1 MKLQNIYKSLLVTD
15 LTAAEDW
22 YTKLLDRGPDYRPM
36 VSLIQWELFG
46 QAGLM
51 ISDSTEIAA
60 KGAIFL
66 YVEDVAAERRRLQ
79 GLAIT
84 LGDDDEGDYSILAQ
98 VRDPDD
104 NLIFLASPP
113 SRPFPPA

>member
-1 MKLQNIYKSLLVTD
+1 MKLQKIYTSLLVTD

-22 YTKLLDRGPDYRPM
+22 YTKLLGRGPDYRPM
-36 VSLIQWELFG
+36 GSLIQWELFEH
-46 QAGLM
+46 AGLM
-51 ISDSTEIAA
+51 VSTSEEIAE

-66 YVEDVAAERRRLQ
+66 YVDDIEAERSRLQ

-84 LGDDDEGDYSILAQ
+84 LGDDDEGDYSTLAQ

-104 NLIFLASPP
+104 NLIYLASPP
-113 SRPFPPA
+113 SRSFPPA